1 MKGNARKL
9 DYVDEKE
16 NETVNRL
23 LREDGMK
30 NELG

>member
-23 LREDGMK
+23 LGEDGMK